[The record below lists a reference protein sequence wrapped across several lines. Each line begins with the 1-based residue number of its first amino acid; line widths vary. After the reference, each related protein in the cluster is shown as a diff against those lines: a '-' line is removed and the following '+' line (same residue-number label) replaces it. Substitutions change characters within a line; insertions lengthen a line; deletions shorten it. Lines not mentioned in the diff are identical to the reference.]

1 MNEKVTRDETR
12 KYEKMQKEA
21 ITMKKIL
28 CALLALAMMLCTFAM
43 AETIAPQ
50 GPAFNAAEGTYA
62 ASFNRDDLKDGILNN
77 AHLLT
82 VDQYAPEAIEK
93 IAVGDELVIEGK
105 TVAISSLEKDE
116 YGNLLINGGDEKED
130 GYTLSHYVPDP
141 EFDLNEQ
148 YPDCWMSI
156 IPNDYHS
163 YTDQGAFTL
172 EMGEHVTFT
181 DQSEL
186 DMAAIEAGQKALTA
200 TGIEAVTKAI
210 MESDNGIFDEFNTE
224 MVIENGKVVEIT
236 RSFNP

>member
-21 ITMKKIL
+21 ITMKKML

-82 VDQYAPEAIEK
+82 VDQYAPEAIGK

-105 TVAISSLEKDE
+105 AIAISSLEKDE

-141 EFDLNEQ
+141 EFDLSEQ

-163 YTDQGAFTL
+163 YTDQGAFNL
-172 EMGEHVTFT
+172 EMGENVTFT
-181 DQSEL
+181 DKSEL

-224 MVIENGKVVEIT
+224 VVIENGKVVEIT